1 MKLIATY
8 NECVMS
14 PVQRSVKAKPHRRM
28 YKDVLRDWV
37 FQIVAIIKEFPAIAT
52 GDKMAMKTE
61 AERDNAWKEK
71 L

>member
-1 MKLIATY
+1 MRDESCAKIGKNQTTQE
-8 NECVMS
+8 N
-14 PVQRSVKAKPHRRM
+14 VQRV
-28 YKDVLRDWV
+28 WV